1 MPYVLGPTV
10 SVGTF
15 PVGLTFGSGSLWVGD
30 PNLDSIFR
38 IDPVALSVTATI
50 TGVSDPTAIHY
61 AFGSVWARSGN
72 NIKRVDPATNTV
84 TATIAMGSAPEDIT
98 SDSTDVWVA
107 NRTGST
113 TKRIDPTTDTVTAT
127 LTSSLPRAVAV
138 GFGSIWIASGV
149 NTIDRWDAST
159 LAFTTSTTMASGE
172 LANDLRCVFGSVWAT
187 TSRFSTPRLS
197 VIEVDPASNAIVSR
211 LRSSGDQGGTEIT
224 DDGSGIWYTQGNPEA
239 IRRVDPTTVLITDDL
254 RVFATPQGCTVDDDN
269 KVWFAHGTVVQRVDF
284 LPDPVGWVRGHAW
297 G

>member
-1 MPYVLGPTV
+1 
-10 SVGTF
+10 
-15 PVGLTFGSGSLWVGD
+15 LWVGD

-211 LRSSGDQGGTEIT
+211 LRSSG
-224 DDGSGIWYTQGNPEA
+224 
-239 IRRVDPTTVLITDDL
+239 
-254 RVFATPQGCTVDDDN
+254 
-269 KVWFAHGTVVQRVDF
+269 AHGTVVQRVDF